1 MFTFENKNA
10 FIIGAGRNIGR
21 VIALEFAR
29 RGARVAVAD
38 INKAGAEETAQLII
52 AAGGTADR
60 HRMRRDERGFGSR
73 CRE

>member
-1 MFTFENKNA
+1 MFSFESKNA

-38 INKAGAEETAQLII
+38 IEEFA
-52 AAGGTADR
+52 
-60 HRMRRDERGFGSR
+60 RGETGLPGR
-73 CRE
+73 